1 MDMTLWAQS
10 RRDKAFKVA
19 LLLFLLSFSDYIS
32 EQLKVS
38 PRYLLTLLFFIS
50 PALHNN
56 LHSWQCNVSIT
67 CGGRTGHLDAP
78 VRNVSSRVESCF
90 LILSFE
96 QLSNSRERKIKKK
109 EIKNDLGEYICH
121 LSHY

>member
-38 PRYLLTLLFFIS
+38 LRYLLTLLFFIS
-50 PALHNN
+50 LLLEKEDN
-56 LHSWQCNVSIT
+56 LH
-67 CGGRTGHLDAP
+67 
-78 VRNVSSRVESCF
+78 
-90 LILSFE
+90 LI
-96 QLSNSRERKIKKK
+96 QAMQRGNSPQETT
-109 EIKNDLGEYICH
+109 
-121 LSHY
+121 

>member
-32 EQLKVS
+32 EQLKVR

-50 PALHNN
+50 LMLQKGDN
-56 LHSWQCNVSIT
+56 LHS
-67 CGGRTGHLDAP
+67 R
-78 VRNVSSRVESCF
+78 SRAMQRVD
-90 LILSFE
+90 
-96 QLSNSRERKIKKK
+96 NMR
-109 EIKNDLGEYICH
+109 GTT
-121 LSHY
+121 

>member
-38 PRYLLTLLFFIS
+38 LRYLLTFALFLFLPCLRWEDNS
-50 PALHNN
+50 HFWHRN
-56 LHSWQCNVSIT
+56 LSIT
-67 CGGRTGHLDAP
+67 CKATTWYSDAL
-78 VRNVSSRVESCF
+78 VRNVSQSSRVEPF
-90 LILSFE
+90 TIV
-96 QLSNSRERKIKKK
+96 I
-109 EIKNDLGEYICH
+109 
-121 LSHY
+121 

>member
-38 PRYLLTLLFFIS
+38 LRYLLTLLFFYS
-50 PALHNN
+50 SCTSEGRQSALMAMQRVNN
-56 LHSWQCNVSIT
+56 MQGT
-67 CGGRTGHLDAP
+67 TRHLGAL
-78 VRNVSSRVESCF
+78 VRNVS
-90 LILSFE
+90 
-96 QLSNSRERKIKKK
+96 
-109 EIKNDLGEYICH
+109 
-121 LSHY
+121 